1 MNNRVEMLLKEIR
14 QTIDERRIQGD
25 YPKGYEASIENEHLG
40 QFGIDPS
47 RDAWLE
53 SQLQLVAKLQ
63 AAVNTWSPI
72 EEDTSRN
79 KIIRL
84 VREVAMSRHQLRRM
98 NREVAQINQQIT
110 EILVSLVTETAQI
123 HERRTAILSSELHA
137 VAERVQLIDGMVVV
151 VRGLEKQVSELQT
164 QIQNQK

>member
-137 VAERVQLIDGMVVV
+137 VAERAQLIDGMVVV
-151 VRGLEKQVSELQT
+151 VRGLEKQVSELQA